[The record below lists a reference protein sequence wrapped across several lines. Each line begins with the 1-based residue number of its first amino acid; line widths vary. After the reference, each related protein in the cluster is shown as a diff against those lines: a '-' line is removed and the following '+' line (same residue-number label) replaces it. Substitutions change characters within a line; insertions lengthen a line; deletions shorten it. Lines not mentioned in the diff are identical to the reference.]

1 MHGTILTTRR
11 NLLKTAVFGA
21 AAFTVSGPA
30 TAEKTD
36 GDDVPVC
43 FSADVCVLGG
53 STTGVFAAVRAAEKG
68 MRVAIVENEGF
79 FGGTA
84 VGGYVPIWHS
94 LYDTTGRTQIIS
106 GLTDRIER
114 ELVKRREAVMKN
126 PASPS
131 AGAILNVQALSFALD
146 SLVSSN
152 PLIRPFLH
160 ARVVAARKNPDGRV
174 THAIIEDKDGRRA
187 IAAKFFIDATGDA
200 DFAVQAGLPTWKHAR
215 TDMQAHTTCAILSGI
230 DSLSRRRKD
239 FSFGKILGRG
249 GEAALDH
256 SFWWGCEV
264 VGCPSLTFF
273 AGTRISKC
281 DPSSADDLTR
291 GEMEGRAQ
299 LKKIV
304 DAVNRRFPLGKG
316 RAPVAVAAVAP
327 MMGIRESRHI
337 DALYRVTK
345 DDVLSGKRFDDVV
358 ARGSYR
364 IDIHEGEGI
373 TFFYLDGR
381 KERMVATEN
390 GKVKWEKSRWSAKD
404 ARHATWYEIP
414 YRALVPKG
422 SVNVICAGRM
432 IDASREAYGAIRV
445 MVNCNQMGESA
456 GLAAARAVKEGLAA
470 ADAYDGSA
478 IPAPGQAML

>member
-1 MHGTILTTRR
+1 MSNRVFADRR
-11 NLLKTAVFGA
+11 TFLKTALAGA
-21 AAFTVSGPA
+21 AAFPA
-30 TAEKTD
+30 AGAASAGRPENGGEPT
-36 GDDVPVC
+36 C

-68 MRVAIVENEGF
+68 MTVALVENEGY

-94 LYDTTGRTQIIS
+94 LYDTTGKLQIIH
-106 GLTDRIER
+106 GLTDSVER
-114 ELVKRREAVMKN
+114 ELVKRGEAEMKD

-131 AGAILNVQALSFALD
+131 AGAILNVHALSFALD
-146 SLVSSN
+146 RLVSSN
-152 PLIRPFLH
+152 PRIRPFLH
-160 ARVVAARKNPDGRV
+160 ARAVAARKDSGGRV

-200 DFAVQAGLPTWKHAR
+200 DFAVCAGLPTWKRPRA
-215 TDMQAHTTCAILSGI
+215 DMQAHTTCALLSGVNR
-230 DSLSRRRKD
+230 LARRRKD

-249 GEAALDH
+249 GEAELGH

-264 VGCPSLTFF
+264 VGCPSLMFF
-273 AGTRISKC
+273 AGTRVSEC
-281 DPSSADDLTR
+281 DPSSAGDLTR

-299 LKKIV
+299 LVKIV
-304 DAVNRRFPLGKG
+304 DAVNRRFPPKKG
-316 RAPVAVAAVAP
+316 EAPVAVAAVAP
-327 MMGIRESRHI
+327 AMGIRESRHI
-337 DALYRVTK
+337 EALYRVTK
-345 DDVLSGKRFDDVV
+345 DDVLSGRRFDDAA

-373 TFFYLDGR
+373 TFLYLDGR

-390 GKVKWEKSRWSAKD
+390 GRIKWEKSRWSPKE

-422 SVNVICAGRM
+422 SVNVLCAGRM
-432 IDASREAYGAIRV
+432 VDSTREAYGALRV
-445 MVNCNQMGESA
+445 MVNCNQMGETA

-470 ADAYDGSA
+470 ADAYDPSSLL
-478 IPAPGQAML
+478 PPG